1 MIYFLHWKKTD
12 NGNSADDRT
21 FNCQLLIS
29 VSKYEYMLGKILGVI
44 VANHLKCDKCV
55 SNICSK
61 AYRKLSTLVRVIKL
75 RSFQKRCTV
84 SKAFSQSQF
93 RNNADHLC
101 GCFMEDK
108 QTIK

>member
-12 NGNSADDRT
+12 NGNFVDDRT

-29 VSKYEYMLGKILGVI
+29 VSKYEYMLGKVLGVI
-44 VANHLKCDKCV
+44 VANHVKCDKCV
-55 SNICSK
+55 RNICSK

-84 SKAFSQSQF
+84 FKAFS
-93 RNNADHLC
+93 
-101 GCFMEDK
+101 
-108 QTIK
+108 